1 MKETFGGSISSGVG
15 GFRRFFRAKEYFW
28 LEFWWR
34 LKKFIGQ
41 KHWNIS
47 ACCVENNEQDAWEGY
62 FILSVHTVLL
72 EIKLKIWVVG
82 HFLLINSN
90 NAVLY
95 GNLNFEMLF
104 FLSNFFLIELNLSKT
119 LPHHQQNPWLLY
131 FSSHFFTKFPKKHT
145 QGQVMAIRS
154 FNSTQHLE
162 FIFRSFAFNT
172 QQKIHFMITNEE
184 EKILEKWN
192 FIALNFLCLTSM
204 TICRRNKFKTK
215 FISDCLGLWKNEAIW
230 ENVELRNL
238 WKGTKMHYSFE
249 KSKLR
254 KSTTRKCHK
263 SI

>member
-15 GFRRFFRAKEYFW
+15 GFRRFFSCEGIFLTGILMKIEEIYWTKALKYFSMLRRKQRARCLRGIF
-28 LEFWWR
+28 F
-34 LKKFIGQ
+34 
-41 KHWNIS
+41 
-47 ACCVENNEQDAWEGY
+47 
-62 FILSVHTVLL
+62 LSVHAVLL